1 MDLSVFLAVLAAA
14 LCHAGWNASLKLKI
28 DPAIAITLV
37 AVAAGILALPLVPLV
52 GSPHASSWPYLGAS
66 LAIHLV
72 YWIALAEAY
81 RNGDL
86 GHVYPIARGAAPL
99 LTATGGALL
108 FAEQTGWK
116 GWSGILLL
124 TSGVILLSLKG
135 GRVAEA
141 FDRRSVGFALL
152 TAVSIASYTLVD
164 GRGARLSAN
173 PHGYTVWLFLLDGV
187 MMAVFGW
194 SRQRDGIA
202 KVLPGSAVLAL
213 GGGGLSMFSYWV
225 AIWAMTVAPIA
236 LVAAVRETSVLFAA
250 AIGVL
255 LLKEP
260 LIPVR
265 VAAGILVLAG
275 LALIRSS

>member
-1 MDLSVFLAVLAAA
+1 
-14 LCHAGWNASLKLKI
+14 
-28 DPAIAITLV
+28 
-37 AVAAGILALPLVPLV
+37 
-52 GSPHASSWPYLGAS
+52 
-66 LAIHLV
+66 
-72 YWIALAEAY
+72 
-81 RNGDL
+81 
-86 GHVYPIARGAAPL
+86 
-99 LTATGGALL
+99 
-108 FAEQTGWK
+108 
-116 GWSGILLL
+116 
-124 TSGVILLSLKG
+124 
-135 GRVAEA
+135 
-141 FDRRSVGFALL
+141 
-152 TAVSIASYTLVD
+152 
-164 GRGARLSAN
+164 
-173 PHGYTVWLFLLDGV
+173 

>member
-14 LCHAGWNASLKLKI
+14 LCHAGWNASLKLTI

-37 AVAAGILALPLVPLV
+37 AVAAGIVALPLVPFV
-52 GSPHASSWPYLGAS
+52 GAPHVSSWPFLGAS

-81 RNGDL
+81 RTADL
-86 GHVYPIARGAAPL
+86 GQIYPIARGAAPL
-99 LTATGGALL
+99 LTAIGSALI
-108 FAEQTGWK
+108 FAETPAAK
-116 GWSGILLL
+116 GWAGILLL
-124 TSGVILLSLKG
+124 TSGVLLLSLRG
-135 GRVAEA
+135 GRPASV
-141 FDRRSVGFALL
+141 FDGRSIGFALA
-152 TAVSIASYTLVD
+152 TAVSIATYTLVD
-164 GRGARLSAN
+164 GHGARLSAN

-194 SRQRDGIA
+194 LRQRDGIA
-202 KVLPGSAVLAL
+202 KVLPGSAMLAL
-213 GGGGLSMFSYWV
+213 GGGGLSMLSYWV